1 MLIPISWFCFII
13 VTSVWTELILY
24 FPPYAGEQRLWVW
37 VGHWHRDHTK
47 AGQVH
52 VWQPGKWRHQLCHTG
67 GASDPAAGEHPLF
80 HTAPYCWEIKHD
92 WCVFLFFF
100 LPPARRERLPWSS
113 KASTT
118 RERQSAPGTH
128 TQTHTKQML
137 LVSFAQKWIE
147 VVVGW
152 CKCCRRTG
160 GEAPCWW
167 EWGAITSCPPI
178 TFRCST
184 AQVSFASQPL
194 SLTLGGNANWNSLC
208 CFFSLQLR
216 TRRAAAPSPGR
227 PKTPAC
233 SLWTRRLWSTT
244 LHLTR
249 GQYLNKLPT
258 AADPNSNI

>member
-1 MLIPISWFCFII
+1 MLIPLSWFCFII
-13 VTSVWTELILY
+13 VTSVWAELILY

-52 VWQPGKWRHQLCHTG
+52 VWQPGKWRHQLCHPG

-137 LVSFAQKWIE
+137 LVSFPQTWIK

-194 SLTLGGNANWNSLC
+194 SLSLSVGMQIEILFVV
-208 CFFSLQLR
+208 FFSAAKDKKSCGALSR
-216 TRRAAAPSPGR
+216 TAQDTCLFPVDEKAVEYYFASDARSVFKQAPDS
-227 PKTPAC
+227 
-233 SLWTRRLWSTT
+233 
-244 LHLTR
+244 R
-249 GQYLNKLPT
+249 G
-258 AADPNSNI
+258 S